1 MKQISKKIKIYT
13 SGQNHTKMNI
23 TIEFFILKLL
33 WVPVFSWNGH
43 FQFFGLN
50 FLTKGTYFYSKTDK
64 IDIDI
69 EFCTF
74 EVVFVS
80 NLTYQI
86 YPREIFMFKNRKSEH
101 HHWIPGIQISLG
113 TKFQPKLTIL
123 IFLTRFTQKEF
134 LRSKTEK
141 VIITYFLDNSSY
153 SN

>member
-80 NLTYQI
+80 NLTLN
-86 YPREIFMFKNRKSEH
+86 F
-101 HHWIPGIQISLG
+101 W
-113 TKFQPKLTIL
+113 TKF
-123 IFLTRFTQKEF
+123 TQEKY
-134 LRSKTEK
+134 LCSKTEK
-141 VIITYFLDNSSY
+141 VNIIIEFQVFKLVLVPNFSLNWLFWFFWPDLPKKSFCGLKQKKWLSLIF
-153 SN
+153 